1 MIVREATKFDQPQIF
16 DLLRHYRDA
25 GSVSGIAGIEDIV
38 SEETPKKIM
47 AYILAG
53 AGVAL
58 VAEAEGKVAGMLLAV
73 KSPQLWDHTKYIMQ
87 EIVYWVEPAMR
98 GSTCGYRLLNAYVEA
113 CDDLKD
119 SGHITNY
126 TISQMNGQTLKYERF
141 GFKPVETTWSA
152 F

>member
-1 MIVREATKFDQPQIF
+1 MKIRSATKFDIPQIF
-16 DLLRHYRDA
+16 DMLRHYRDA
-25 GSVSGIAGIEDIV
+25 GTVNGIGGIGEIV
-38 SEETPKKIM
+38 SEETPSKVM

-53 AGVAL
+53 AGLAIVS
-58 VAEAEGKVAGMLLAV
+58 EADGKLTGMILAI
-73 KSPQLWDHTKYIMQ
+73 KTPQLWDHTKYIMS
-87 EIVYWVEPAMR
+87 EVVYWVEPEHR
-98 GSTCGYRLLNAYVEA
+98 GTTAGYRLLAAYVEA

-119 SGHITNY
+119 SGHIISY